1 MVIKQNTSK
10 LREDF
15 IPLFF
20 YTWNKGGVRMTRMGY
35 IFLILIGLVGGI
47 YAYFR
52 IKYRQKKPKDLFNRA
67 KKDFKKK

>member
-1 MVIKQNTSK
+1 
-10 LREDF
+10 
-15 IPLFF
+15 
-20 YTWNKGGVRMTRMGY
+20 MTVAGY
-35 IFLILIGLVGGI
+35 CFLAAICLVGGF

>member
-1 MVIKQNTSK
+1 
-10 LREDF
+10 
-15 IPLFF
+15 
-20 YTWNKGGVRMTRMGY
+20 MTRMGY

-52 IKYRQKKPKDLFNRA
+52 INYRQKKPKDLFIQA